1 MANLSNINNKFIVTD
16 GNNGRVLIGAT
27 NDIGATLFAN
37 HPSTTAP
44 SLTFNAPAGQV
55 FENEDLQIAFGLNN
69 ASPYNGYMQTR
80 FVSAPYYR
88 NLSINPLGGNLGVG
102 TNSPSGKITSEAAGN
117 HLHLRANTAP
127 AGKYWNF
134 DVTAN
139 NQLYIITDGN
149 NGINITN
156 TGYVGIGTV
165 TNTARLNVGG
175 KLKITDDLI
184 MAQTNGRIDY
194 DNGVSSGALRFFS
207 TSGNTERMRITSG
220 GDIQVQGGDI
230 FLNSG
235 TNYNDKGVVYLSNER
250 TAIISD
256 IVNLTANGDTSL
268 DFQTRS
274 GGSRSSAMLINEFRD
289 VLMGNTVVN
298 PASGFASQKGFGY
311 DAGTGQTQIA
321 TTDNAST
328 LVLGRNNAT
337 DGSIIDLRKE
347 SNVIGTFGSNTTGGQ
362 PMLDISANATNG
374 NMRFLTA
381 NVERMRINATGNVLI
396 GNPSVNHGYKLQI
409 EGNDIMLN
417 TENSIQGKSIYAR
430 YSSQF
435 TIQCDSELRF
445 STGGS
450 PTQKMVIQAGGNV
463 GLGNTI
469 PYSRLDLNGVLS
481 IGPASLDPSFT
492 VTSTDV
498 STIAGGSLELV
509 QGFGGTTSAGDTIVF
524 TYEAQ
529 SWKAFQY
536 EYCISAAYGLSKG
549 GGGGYNNN
557 GMTSY
562 YYVTTN
568 QGSNVNVTSVASNSG
583 GSSNQY
589 VIVTITGIFGIH
601 PCVSFKYTQSGGDG
615 APRADRATLAFN
627 S

>member
-16 GNNGRVLIGAT
+16 GGNGRVLIGAT

-88 NLSINPLGGNLGVG
+88 NLAINPLGGDVGIG
-102 TNSPSGKITSEAAGN
+102 TNSPAAK
-117 HLHLRANTAP
+117 L
-127 AGKYWNF
+127 
-134 DVTAN
+134 DVQGGARFESN
-139 NQLYIITDGN
+139 
-149 NGINITN
+149 
-156 TGYVGIGTV
+156 VGIGTAPTSRQLSVFRTTAGSIANFLHYTDASNFQGLYIQVSQTTDMV
-165 TNTARLNVGG
+165 TL
-175 KLKITDDLI
+175 
-184 MAQTNGRIDY
+184 Q
-194 DNGVSSGALRFFS
+194 SSGASGGGFIFSSGNAEKIRFTATGNVGIGTDSPDLGGVAGTRVLTIASPTAERWGILELAGNRTWGGNQVGELKFISTDSTNNGTLVSLIAINDPTATGTGGSLKFS
-207 TSGNTERMRITSG
+207 TRANGGSLTERMRIANTLITVPTVTEIRA
-220 GDIQVQGGDI
+220 DI
-230 FLNSG
+230 
-235 TNYNDKGVVYLSNER
+235 
-250 TAIISD
+250 
-256 IVNLTANGDTSL
+256 
-268 DFQTRS
+268 
-274 GGSRSSAMLINEFRD
+274 
-289 VLMGNTVVN
+289 
-298 PASGFASQKGFGY
+298 
-311 DAGTGQTQIA
+311 
-321 TTDNAST
+321 
-328 LVLGRNNAT
+328 
-337 DGSIIDLRKE
+337 
-347 SNVIGTFGSNTTGGQ
+347 GSNKFA
-362 PMLDISANATNG
+362 IG
-374 NMRFLTA
+374 NMGDASSQMMVSSRGFLTF
-381 NVERMRINATGNVLI
+381 NVSNTGSGLDATERMRINATGNVLI
-396 GNPSVNHGYKLQI
+396 GNPSVNHAYKLQI